1 MKIFYRIIALALALG
16 STAAI
21 ALMPAVPQ
29 VALPQVAAQ
38 QVTVE
43 PLPLQAACPG
53 ALVEVGGVQG
63 TDLGAIDRLGS
74 PLVSVHGAEVDK
86 DQTWARFQA
95 EGYPQST
102 ELLSANQVQA
112 VDRPRLRGLAA
123 INCAPPTNFG
133 YFVSG
138 NSGPGNESILIL
150 GNPNQ
155 VEVLVELEVVLDSGV
170 VTERIPVAAG
180 EQKAIP
186 LVSLSSAE
194 PVFAFSF
201 RTSGLPVSAYLQHRT
216 VDGLTATGV
225 DLIPPQLAATSGV
238 IPGIEV
244 PTEGF
249 APAELRIHNP
259 GLEPAEVVLQIANG
273 SDFDLQR
280 VVVAAGTT
288 VVDQLELKEGANF
301 LFYES
306 DQPVVL
312 ALRNQILDE
321 GLDFSWL
328 TPADLFDQALR
339 IVVSRTST
347 VFVVNPSVTAFNLVF
362 EGPVSQSVSIPG
374 RTQVALALTPGSYR
388 MFGSGQFHALVSIK
402 NSTGYATITPTT
414 MRNFGEQLE
423 VLIR

>member
-1 MKIFYRIIALALALG
+1 MRILYRIIALTLALG
-16 STAAI
+16 SGAAV
-21 ALMPAVPQ
+21 ALMPPAPQ
-29 VALPQVAAQ
+29 IAMPQFEAQ

-63 TDLGAIDRLGS
+63 TDLGAIARLGS
-74 PLVSVHGAEVDK
+74 ALVSVHGADVDSE
-86 DQTWARFQA
+86 QTWARFQA

-155 VEVLVELEVVLDSGV
+155 VEVLVELEVVLESGV

-225 DLIPPQLAATSGV
+225 DLIPPQLAKASGV
-238 IPGIEV
+238 IPGVEV

-259 GLEPAEVVLQIANG
+259 GLAPAEVVLQIANG

-280 VVVAAGTT
+280 VMVPAGTT
-288 VVDQLELKEGANF
+288 AVEQLELKGGENL

-306 DQPVVL
+306 DQPVVI

-347 VFVVNPSVTAFNLVF
+347 IFIVNPSVTAFNLVL
-362 EGPVSQSVSIPG
+362 EGPIAQSVSIPG
-374 RTQVALALTPGSYR
+374 RSQVAVAATPGSYR

-402 NSTGYATITPTT
+402 NSTGYTTITPTT

>member
-1 MKIFYRIIALALALG
+1 MKIFYRLLALTLAT
-16 STAAI
+16 SASAAI
-21 ALMPAVPQ
+21 ALLPGVPE
-29 VALPQVAAQ
+29 VALPENAAQ

-63 TDLGAIDRLGS
+63 TDLGAIARLGS
-74 PLVSVHGAEVDK
+74 PLVSVHGAELNAEQD
-86 DQTWARFQA
+86 WARFQA

-123 INCAPPTNFG
+123 TNCSPPTNFG

-155 VEVLVELEVVLDSGV
+155 VEVLVELEVVLESGV

-225 DLIPPQLAATSGV
+225 DLIPPQVGATSGV

-280 VVVAAGTT
+280 VVVAAGATA
-288 VVDQLELKEGANF
+288 VELLELKQGANV

-306 DQPVVL
+306 DQPVVI

-347 VFVVNPSVTAFNLVF
+347 IYVVNPTVTTLNLVI
-362 EGPVSQSVSIPG
+362 EGPVAQSISVPSRSQLAIP
-374 RTQVALALTPGSYR
+374 ATPGSYR
-388 MFGSGQFHALVSIK
+388 LIGSGNFHALVSIK
-402 NSTGYATITPTT
+402 NSTGYATITPTM